1 MNKVE
6 ILKTIAG
13 VIILIFSI
21 TILLMASS
29 RNGLKALIV
38 LFNFGL
44 DYNATNLGEL
54 IVAATAEI
62 IAGLFFWLAMIFIGV
77 VYLAISV
84 TFGVLTL
91 VLKESKAVTIIV
103 LIFTCLSLFL
113 EIRAIIFLAR
123 AELTSGILIAHLFG
137 DLVVTG
143 ICVYSIIILY
153 GFPDQLKEIPPKTTP
168 SAQTEAEITRKP
180 QITNFCPY
188 CGIGFKVKKKFCTNC
203 GKSLAKSAQSL

>member
-77 VYLAISV
+77 VYLVISV

-123 AELTSGILIAHLFG
+123 AEFTSGILIAHLFG

-168 SAQTEAEITRKP
+168 SAQTEAEITGKP

-188 CGIGFKVKKKFCTNC
+188 CGIGLKVKQKFCTNC
-203 GKSLAKSAQSL
+203 GKSLTKSAQSL